1 MKYRLLI
8 ILSLLVIIPSFGQ
21 DINKISFISKGFD
34 EPPTKQGKPLL
45 KVEYKKDDSGN
56 FTATHYLKNNS
67 RKELENTITIEKERV
82 EVFKE
87 WKLKGVKTFEL
98 SDLGISDDLIRDKE
112 KSEAIKTNFSLPEN
126 LLVQTDSFSYCQ
138 KWKMTESI
146 STGGYKLEM
155 VIYFANNEAEK
166 FVFGS
171 NDLGM
176 GLFDLKGYLYSFKLL
191 SEKTPNQVPQYD
203 FFSMDNLANILLTYY
218 KTVECEGYYYNEF
231 IEKNPERSAQENR
244 MKTGW
249 DFVEYMRQRKKIK

>member
-8 ILSLLVIIPSFGQ
+8 ILSLLVIIQSFGQ
-21 DINKISFISKGFD
+21 DINKIAFTSQGFD

-45 KVEYKKDDSGN
+45 IVEYKKDDSGN

-67 RKELENTITIEKERV
+67 KKKLENSITIEKERV

-87 WKLKGVKTFEL
+87 WKSKGVKTFEL
-98 SDLGISDDLIRDKE
+98 SDLGISDDPIRDKE
-112 KSEAIKTNFSLPEN
+112 KSEAIKTTFSLPEN

-138 KWKMTESI
+138 KWKMTKTI
-146 STGGYKLEM
+146 STGGYELEM
-155 VIYFANNEAEK
+155 VIYFANNETEK

-191 SEKTPNQVPQYD
+191 SEKIPNQVPQYD

-231 IEKNPERSAQENR
+231 IEKNSKRSAQENR
-244 MKTGW
+244 MMTGW
-249 DFVEYMRQRKKIK
+249 DFVEYMRQRKKVK